1 MINLEERKEMIEPQ
15 SSVLSISTQCEMLSV
30 SKSSFYYV
38 PVGELDENLAIMRK
52 LDEQYFS
59 TPFYGA
65 LRLTA
70 ILILSG
76 YKVNI
81 KRVRR
86 LMKLVNWQTIYRE
99 PRTTISDKTHYK
111 FPYLL
116 KGLKI
121 EKCNQVWAMDITYIP
136 MKKGFMYLTAIID
149 LHSRY
154 VVHWSLS
161 NSMSADWCTEVLKE
175 AIKNSGTPEIFNT
188 DQGSQFTSDIFIN
201 TLIDNN
207 IKISMD
213 GKGRALDNIF
223 IERLWR
229 SVKYENVYLNVY
241 ENGLSLWE
249 GLEKYFQFYNHVR
262 IHQSLDYQTPK
273 QRYELAA

>member
-1 MINLEERKEMIEPQ
+1 MINLEERKDMIEPD

-38 PVGELDENLAIMRK
+38 PVGESDENLAIMRK

-175 AIKNSGTPEIFNT
+175 AIKNNGTPEIFNT

>member
-175 AIKNSGTPEIFNT
+175 AIKNNGAPEIFNT
-188 DQGSQFTSDIFIN
+188 DQGSQFTSDLFIN
-201 TLIDNN
+201 ELIGNG
-207 IKISMD
+207 IEISMD

-229 SVKYENVYLNVY
+229 SVKYEDVYLHVY

-249 GLEKYFQFYNHVR
+249 GLDTYFQFYNHER
-262 IHQSLDYQTPK
+262 IHQSLDYQTPN
-273 QRYELAA
+273 QIYVLAA

>member
-1 MINLEERKEMIEPQ
+1 MITLEERKDMIEPG

-38 PVGELDENLAIMRK
+38 PVGESDENLAIMSE

-161 NSMSADWCTEVLKE
+161 NSMSADWCTEVLKG
-175 AIKNSGTPEIFNT
+175 AIKNNGSPEIFNT
-188 DQGSQFTSDIFIN
+188 DQGSQFTSDLFIN
-201 TLIDNN
+201 ELIGNG

-249 GLEKYFQFYNHVR
+249 GLEKYFLFYNHVR
-262 IHQSLDYQTPK
+262 IHQSLDYHTPK

>member
-1 MINLEERKEMIEPQ
+1 
-15 SSVLSISTQCEMLSV
+15 LSITVQCNLLSLHR
-30 SKSSFYYV
+30 SSFYYV
-38 PVGELDENLAIMRK
+38 PVGESEQNLAIMRW

-59 TPFYGA
+59 TPFYGV

-70 ILILSG
+70 LLQVAG
-76 YKVNI
+76 YPVSV

-86 LMKLVNWQTIYRE
+86 LMKKVNWQTIYRE
-99 PRTTISDKTHYK
+99 PRTTISNKTHYK
-111 FPYLL
+111 YPYLL

-121 EKCNQVWAMDITYIP
+121 IRRNQVWAMDITYIP
-136 MKKGFMYLTAIID
+136 MEKGFMYLTAIID

-154 VVHWSLS
+154 VIHWSLS
-161 NSMSADWCTEVLKE
+161 NTMSAEWCTEVLKQ
-175 AIKNSGTPEIFNT
+175 AIELHGKPEIFNT
-188 DQGSQFTSDIFIN
+188 DQGSQFTSEVFIKELKSN
-201 TLIDNN
+201 E

-241 ENGLSLWE
+241 ENGLSLWK
-249 GLEKYFQFYNHVR
+249 GLNDYFSFYNNER
-262 IHQSLDYQTPK
+262 LHQSLEYKTPK
-273 QRYELAA
+273 DVYQLAA

>member
-1 MINLEERKEMIEPQ
+1 MINLEERKEMIEPD

-38 PVGELDENLAIMRK
+38 PVGESDENLAIMRK

-175 AIKNSGTPEIFNT
+175 AIKNNGTPEIFNT